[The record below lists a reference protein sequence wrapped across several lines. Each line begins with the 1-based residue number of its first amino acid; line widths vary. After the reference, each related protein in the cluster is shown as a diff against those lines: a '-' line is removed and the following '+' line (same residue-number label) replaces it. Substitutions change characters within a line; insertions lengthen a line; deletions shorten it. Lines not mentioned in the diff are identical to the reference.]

1 VFQYQEEAMNILK
14 NKKLIVMA
22 LIFSTL
28 MLLTH
33 QHLPAVFTAAS
44 VGAQTFSSETV
55 KKPCFLWG
63 GFQLGAY
70 GGEMLGIELS
80 LSAQFSRK
88 GYGSVYWL
96 GAGEP
101 FRDDAVSEFGFM
113 VGRCFR
119 TRSTFT
125 GAAVGIGVAS
135 GWIGSSELQEVG
147 VPLKLEGSLIIGGIV
162 ALNLQ
167 FHAFIWK
174 RSYAGMS
181 LGLQLGKLR

>member
-1 VFQYQEEAMNILK
+1 MNIFK
-14 NKKLIVMA
+14 CKKPITTA
-22 LIFSTL
+22 LIFLTL
-28 MLLTH
+28 MVLTH
-33 QHLPAVFTAAS
+33 QHLPAFFTAAN
-44 VGAQTFSSETV
+44 VGAQSFILEKM
-55 KKPCFLWG
+55 KKPYFLWG

-70 GGEMLGIELS
+70 SGNQGMAGIELS

-96 GAGEP
+96 GASEP
-101 FRDDAVSEFGFM
+101 FGNDSVNEYGFM

-125 GAAVGIGVAS
+125 GAAAGIGVAS
-135 GWIGSSELQEVG
+135 GWIGSSRRLQGVG
-147 VPLKLEGSLIIGGIV
+147 VPLKLEGSLIIGGII

-174 RSYAGMS
+174 RSYAGVS
-181 LGLQLGKLR
+181 LGFQLGKLR

>member
-1 VFQYQEEAMNILK
+1 MNIFK

-28 MLLTH
+28 MVLTH
-33 QHLPAVFTAAS
+33 QHLPAAFTTAS
-44 VGAQTFSSETV
+44 LGAQSFISETE
-55 KKPCFLWG
+55 KKPFFWG
-63 GFQLGAY
+63 GFQLGAL
-70 GGEMLGIELS
+70 GGRSMAGIELS

-101 FRDDAVSEFGFM
+101 FGNDSVSEYGFM

-125 GAAVGIGVAS
+125 GAAAGIGFAS
-135 GWIGSSELQEVG
+135 GWIGSSSELQGIG
-147 VPLKLEGSLIIGGIV
+147 VPLKLEGSLIVGIM

-167 FHAFIWK
+167 FRAFIWK